1 MSTHQQQCN
10 NNPADLLTQVHS
22 YICDVSF
29 LIVFLFKTWY
39 YNFFFFFQH
48 LEQAQLLG
56 TRGAFVHECGQVGLP
71 CQNGGRRSS
80 IKSGINEHTKSLI
93 FQAFDNLDYPAFFEV
108 NTF

>member
-1 MSTHQQQCN
+1 MRCEFLN
-10 NNPADLLTQVHS
+10 RFFLLS
-22 YICDVSF
+22 WNDNCSF
-29 LIVFLFKTWY
+29 L
-39 YNFFFFFQH
+39 QH

-108 NTF
+108 STF